1 MTDDINLLREENRH
15 LKNIIRILAN
25 KLTAINNHVSSDII
39 FDKYGNIYIHTA
51 NNNDKEA
58 SGNETNS
65 IENKLHFSVDINEVS
80 KNEGFISSPGDAYIK
95 NNIGGS
101 NPGYADVK
109 NKTYTDNAR
118 DSTTENNIG
127 VNNVRD
133 NTIENKIGVN
143 NVRDNTLENN
153 IGVNNV
159 RDNTLENNI
168 GVNNVR
174 DNTLENNIG
183 VNNVRDHTMENNIGV
198 NNIWNT
204 TLKNNT
210 DINNIAIGIQDNN
223 KGLTYIIN
231 MMYDNVDA
239 NPDEISDAAK
249 IDQPV
254 SSLENDIA
262 NKKIDLNKI
271 NITALKNELRTK
283 MITCSYDSIHK
294 AANILLQLYQNPHQP
309 GKKLRSITG
318 LSEDGMAKQIKA
330 LKKRGLIVRTGF
342 QTYQLTGL
350 SNSILANAVQ
360 V

>member
-15 LKNIIRILAN
+15 LKNIIKILAN
-25 KLTAINNHVSSDII
+25 KLTAINNLVSSDII

-51 NNNDKEA
+51 NNNDKET

-65 IENKLHFSVDINEVS
+65 IENKPHYSVDINEVS
-80 KNEGFISSPGDAYIK
+80 KNEGFISSPGDGYIK

-101 NPGYADVK
+101 NPGYADIK
-109 NKTYTDNAR
+109 NKTDTDNAR
-118 DSTTENNIG
+118 DSTIENNIG

-133 NTIENKIGVN
+133 NTIENNIGVN
-143 NVRDNTLENN
+143 NVRDNTMENN

-159 RDNTLENNI
+159 RDNTI
-168 GVNNVR
+168 
-174 DNTLENNIG
+174 
-183 VNNVRDHTMENNIGV
+183 ENNIGV

-231 MMYDNVDA
+231 MMNDNVEA
-239 NPDEISDAAK
+239 NPDEKYDPAK
-249 IDQPV
+249 NDQPV
-254 SSLENDIA
+254 YSLENDIA

-271 NITALKNELRTK
+271 NITAFKNGLRSK

-360 V
+360 I

>member
-25 KLTAINNHVSSDII
+25 KLTAINNLVSSDII

-65 IENKLHFSVDINEVS
+65 IENKPHYWVDINGVS
-80 KNEGFISSPGDAYIK
+80 KNEGFISSPGDGYIK
-95 NNIGGS
+95 NNLGGS

-109 NKTYTDNAR
+109 NKTDTDNAR

-133 NTIENKIGVN
+133 NTMENNIGVN
-143 NVRDNTLENN
+143 NVRDNTMDNN

-174 DNTLENNIG
+174 DNTIENNIG
-183 VNNVRDHTMENNIGV
+183 VNNV
-198 NNIWNT
+198 WNT

-231 MMYDNVDA
+231 MMNDNVEA
-239 NPDEISDAAK
+239 NSDEISDAAK

>member
-15 LKNIIRILAN
+15 LKNIIKILAN
-25 KLTAINNHVSSDII
+25 KLTAINNLVSSDII

-51 NNNDKEA
+51 NNNDKET

-65 IENKLHFSVDINEVS
+65 IENKPHYSVDINEVS
-80 KNEGFISSPGDAYIK
+80 KNEGFISSPGDGYIK

-101 NPGYADVK
+101 NPGYADIK
-109 NKTYTDNAR
+109 NKTDTDNAR
-118 DSTTENNIG
+118 DSTIENNIG

-133 NTIENKIGVN
+133 NTIENNIGVN
-143 NVRDNTLENN
+143 NVRDNTMENN

-159 RDNTLENNI
+159 RDNTI
-168 GVNNVR
+168 
-174 DNTLENNIG
+174 
-183 VNNVRDHTMENNIGV
+183 ENNIGV

-231 MMYDNVDA
+231 MMNDNVEA
-239 NPDEISDAAK
+239 NPDEKSDTEK
-249 IDQPV
+249 NDQPV
-254 SSLENDIA
+254 PSLENDIA

-271 NITALKNELRTK
+271 NITALKNGLRSK

-360 V
+360 I